1 MWIVKNLLRGTLT
14 FKGMGI
20 SIPTKEEFDLD
31 TLGREKAERSN
42 QILVAFEEGYLQNVF
57 KDPFPDTGTGTGGKL
72 DQAQIEDQLQDFRQ
86 SLLDELRS
94 TLPQLDSNPGEPVN
108 LRGELAALRESIA
121 DDMRDLFKGL
131 RTAKLKLQEQREQLL
146 VDQSLSQED
155 VRARLAVLEEYERNL
170 EKNFEKLGNQLRP
183 AGGEGGDLVN
193 KADLLSN
200 I

>member
-14 FKGMGI
+14 FKGLGI

-31 TLGREKAERSN
+31 TLGREQAESSN

-57 KDPFPDTGTGTGGKL
+57 KDPFPGTGSTL
-72 DQAQIEDQLQDFRQ
+72 DPAQIEDQLQDFRQ
-86 SLLDELRS
+86 SLLAELRS
-94 TLPQLDSNPGEPVN
+94 TLPQLTANPGESVN

-121 DDMRDLFKGL
+121 GDMRDLFKGL
-131 RTAKLKLQEQREQLL
+131 RTAKMKLQEQRERLL

-170 EKNFEKLGNQLRP
+170 EKNFERLGNQMRP